1 MLFWCCF
8 SLLWGLEGFVRCRG
22 SCLGVVDGF
31 DGPPQ
36 FCRFG
41 SGIDSADI
49 FAPFLLLLFVCCGG
63 DVFVE

>member
-1 MLFWCCF
+1 M
-8 SLLWGLEGFVRCRG
+8 RCRG

-41 SGIDSADI
+41 SGIDGADV